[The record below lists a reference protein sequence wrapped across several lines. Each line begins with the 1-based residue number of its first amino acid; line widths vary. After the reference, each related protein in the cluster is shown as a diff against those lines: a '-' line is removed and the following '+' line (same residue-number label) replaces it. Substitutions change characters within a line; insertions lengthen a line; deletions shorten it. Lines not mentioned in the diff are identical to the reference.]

1 MENLLALTLADETPN
16 SMRGRAPHFTG
27 GGWVAA
33 SLN

>member
-1 MENLLALTLADETPN
+1 MENLLALTLADETPEE
-16 SMRGRAPHFTG
+16 REGRAPHFTG